1 MYFYT
6 HTRSGKLRIDV
17 VTKISVGKGI
27 LKYLTGPFEY
37 YLYAI
42 HSVKLT
48 KIVGVMSRQCNLVP
62 CPPKQKLLPMPL
74 MVTGWV
80 GGRWEKFVRHVSQ
93 KL

>member
-17 VTKISVGKGI
+17 VTKISFGKGT
-27 LKYLTGPFEY
+27 LKYLIGPFEY

-48 KIVGVMSRQCNLVP
+48 KIVGVASRRCNLIP
-62 CPPKQKLLPMPL
+62 RPPPQPKIASYAPAM
-74 MVTGWV
+74 
-80 GGRWEKFVRHVSQ
+80 S
-93 KL
+93 